1 MRTVGTRPPA
11 AGPVDGDRPKRPNP
25 WRQVTG
31 SLVTAV
37 VVVLCVV
44 TVDAQW
50 ARLSEAPGI
59 LGDYLRLMTRGV
71 LRNPMAD
78 PYTDYWSKAFEYM
91 VESLQMAWI
100 GTLVGAVLSF
110 PAAFLAARNVSP
122 RPVVFVT
129 RQVLNVIRAIPELIL
144 AIAIM
149 LPIFGLGP
157 LAGALALGV
166 GSVGT
171 LGKLGSE
178 VIEAVDPRP
187 VEAVAATGARRLHV
201 LAWGVLPQALPEIV
215 ALWLYRF
222 EINIR
227 AGAILGAVGAGG
239 IGSILTQLFEAR
251 LWDRIG
257 ITLFLVIAVTVL
269 VDQLSARV
277 RHRIIAGGG
286 KDPVA
291 GEAEALA

>member
-1 MRTVGTRPPA
+1 MSTVASRPPVPGA
-11 AGPVDGDRPKRPNP
+11 ARGERPRRPNP
-25 WRQVTG
+25 WKQVTG
-31 SLVTAV
+31 SLVTGL

-50 ARLSEAPGI
+50 SRLSEAPGV

-71 LRNPMAD
+71 LQNPMAD
-78 PYTDYWSKAFEYM
+78 PYTEYWDKAFEYM

-100 GTLVGAVLSF
+100 GTLVGAALSF
-110 PAAFLAARNVSP
+110 PMAFLAARNISP
-122 RPVVFVT
+122 RLVVFVT

-178 VIEAVDPRP
+178 AIEAVDPRP
-187 VEAVAATGARRLHV
+187 IEAVSATGARRPHV

-239 IGSILTQLFEAR
+239 IGSILTQLFAAR

-257 ITLFLVIAVTVL
+257 ITLFIIIAVTVL
-269 VDQLSARV
+269 VDQVSAWV

-286 KDPVA
+286 RDVA
-291 GEAEALA
+291 ADAEALA